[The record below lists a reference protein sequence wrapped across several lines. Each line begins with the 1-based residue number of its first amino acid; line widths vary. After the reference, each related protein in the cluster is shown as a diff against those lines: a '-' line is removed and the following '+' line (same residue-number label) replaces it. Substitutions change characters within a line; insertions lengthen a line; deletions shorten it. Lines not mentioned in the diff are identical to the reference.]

1 MSAVFR
7 FQPSELFEELPGP
20 GYYPGSIVSAR
31 CCRSARGNPMLQVNS
46 RLDEMAESYCKV
58 ADYFVLEG
66 VSSQGAATARRRLVE
81 LCRAA
86 GLDPYTGEVAVDEL
100 VGVQLQVKVAHD
112 QYGRQPRLKVVGYRE
127 QRCGQLV
134 SPD

>member
-7 FQPSELFEELPGP
+7 FRPSELYEELPGP
-20 GYYPGSIVSAR
+20 GYYLGTIVSAR
-31 CCRSARGNPMLQVNS
+31 SCRSSRGNPMLQVSS
-46 RLDEMAESYCKV
+46 RLDEVAESYSKV

-66 VSSQGAATARRRLVE
+66 VSGQGAATARRRLVE

-86 GLDPYTGEVAVDEL
+86 GLDPWAGELVVDEL
-100 VGVQLQVKVAHD
+100 VDVQLEVKVAHD
-112 QYGRQPRLKVVGYRE
+112 QYGQQPRLKVVGYRE
-127 QRCGQLV
+127 LRFGGAD